1 MRIRIW
7 NTALKVV
14 IAQTFLLQVWW
25 RQRYQKGAAYSCCNQ
40 DVPYHSTATWSTI
53 RRMLFS
59 NARYQH
65 GCLMLSLW
73 PMQYRRDT
81 SMHSG
86 SPAKVDILLTYLLTS
101 PLWLLKIIG
110 SDELSAA
117 LFCLPR
123 RVPTGARILC
133 TFLQHWVAMTTS
145 LMEGQTWRAMPT
157 RAEVFSKKHLKTKS
171 QKRQS
176 VSPYQ

>member
-1 MRIRIW
+1 MT
-7 NTALKVV
+7 TAVSEGSRV
-14 IAQTFLLQVWW
+14 QLLQP
-25 RQRYQKGAAYSCCNQ
+25 RCSLPQHSHMKHHQKNAFFKCQ
-40 DVPYHSTATWSTI
+40 IPTW
-53 RRMLFS
+53 L
-59 NARYQH
+59 
-65 GCLMLSLW
+65 LSLW

-123 RVPTGARILC
+123 KVPTGARILC

>member
-1 MRIRIW
+1 MT
-7 NTALKVV
+7 TAVSEGSRV
-14 IAQTFLLQVWW
+14 QLLHPRCSLPQHSHMKHH
-25 RQRYQKGAAYSCCNQ
+25 QKNAFFICQ
-40 DVPYHSTATWSTI
+40 IPTW
-53 RRMLFS
+53 L
-59 NARYQH
+59 
-65 GCLMLSLW
+65 LSLW

-101 PLWLLKIIG
+101 PLWLLKIIS

-145 LMEGQTWRAMPT
+145 LTEGQTWRAMPT
-157 RAEVFSKKHLKTKS
+157 RAEVLSKKHLKTKATKS
-171 QKRQS
+171 ESLPVSEKRDLS
-176 VSPYQ
+176 LVCGLCIVF